1 MTMKTK
7 HRGGKAR
14 SLVPAGDGEPL
25 IESPMARDDDRAS
38 GSSGSA
44 PKKPVVEVSLTTA
57 ILSVKDNEPLV
68 LVMREIDNGRASDGL
83 PFGPFSPLQHRT
95 LESGLRSWVK
105 VQTGLELGY
114 VEQLY
119 TFGDRG
125 RHAEPGD
132 RGPHAV
138 SIGYLALTTERE
150 TQSEQ
155 NLWQSWYHYF
165 PWEDF
170 RNGRPALLDHDIL
183 PRLEAWAHKPAPE
196 ERPLDRAERL
206 RMCFGTGEGSWDEEK
221 VLERYE
227 LLYEVGLAAEAARD
241 GRLTLDAGRMPV
253 GEAMQFDHRR
263 ILATAI
269 GRIRAKI
276 KYRPVI
282 FELLS
287 EEFTLFELQQTVEA
301 ILGPHLH
308 KQNFRRLVES
318 GGLVEPTGDVKTA
331 TGGRPAKLY
340 RFRREVLLERP
351 SPGVRVKSGRGPV

>member
-1 MTMKTK
+1 MKMK
-7 HRGGKAR
+7 HLGGTTQSPVQAR
-14 SLVPAGDGEPL
+14 DGAPL
-25 IESPMARDDDRAS
+25 SGTTMARKDDRVS

-44 PKKPVVEVSLTTA
+44 PVKPVVEVSLTTA

-68 LVMREIDNGRASDGL
+68 LVVREDEHLRASDML

-132 RGPHAV
+132 TGPHAV
-138 SIGYLALTTERE
+138 SIGYLALTAERE
-150 TQSEQ
+150 TLSER

-170 RNGRPALLDHDIL
+170 RDGRPALLDQDIL
-183 PRLEAWAHKPAPE
+183 PRLAAWARAPDE
-196 ERPLDRAERL
+196 DSRPLGRAARL
-206 RMCFGTGEGSWDEEK
+206 RMCFGTDGATWDEEK

-227 LLYEVGLAAEAARD
+227 LLYEAGLALEAARD

-253 GEAMQFDHRR
+253 GEAMQSDHRR

-287 EEFTLFELQQTVEA
+287 DEFTLFELQQTVEA

-318 GGLVEPTGDVKTA
+318 GGLVEPTGELKSA

-340 RFRREVLLERP
+340 RFRHEVLLERP
-351 SPGVRVKSGRGPV
+351 SPGVRVKGGRGPV